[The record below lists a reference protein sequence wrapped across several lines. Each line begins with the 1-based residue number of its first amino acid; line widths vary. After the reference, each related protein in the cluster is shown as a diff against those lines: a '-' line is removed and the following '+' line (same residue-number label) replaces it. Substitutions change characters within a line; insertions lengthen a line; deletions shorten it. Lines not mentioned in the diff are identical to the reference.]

1 MKSLA
6 AKNETVDMRSVLVA
20 SEGGH
25 VMEAQNGALQVS
37 SSGQVVV
44 GHGGMRFE
52 GLLDLT
58 GVEVRLK
65 LLCADD

>member
-1 MKSLA
+1 
-6 AKNETVDMRSVLVA
+6 MRSVLVA

-25 VMEAQNGALQVS
+25 VVEAQNRALQVS

-44 GHGGMRFE
+44 GQGGMRFE

-58 GVEVRLK
+58 GVEVGLN
-65 LLCADD
+65 LLYVDD